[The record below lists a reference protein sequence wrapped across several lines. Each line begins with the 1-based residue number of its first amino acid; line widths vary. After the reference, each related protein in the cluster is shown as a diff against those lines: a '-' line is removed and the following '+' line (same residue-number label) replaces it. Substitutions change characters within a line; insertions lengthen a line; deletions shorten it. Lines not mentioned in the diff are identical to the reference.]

1 MWRSLYCPSEYV
13 LWGQHNRYLT
23 TCLLEYSLGDLYIHR
38 SRIQAWGMRTHAEAY
53 ASEALTSADRRV
65 QYRALL
71 GSVALI
77 AHPQVICLDAA
88 FVFHP
93 LRPLGNFARSHD
105 EPAEEAFWEH
115 KDLLKQH

>member
-1 MWRSLYCPSEYV
+1 MQIGIRTDADSPLSTRLSQLMALRLLVLTIFLGVTATLYSGGLPAGGFS
-13 LWGQHNRYLT
+13 
-23 TCLLEYSLGDLYIHR
+23 
-38 SRIQAWGMRTHAEAY
+38 SR
-53 ASEALTSADRRV
+53 
-65 QYRALL
+65 
-71 GSVALI
+71 VALV
-77 AHPQVICLDAA
+77 AHPHVIWLDAA